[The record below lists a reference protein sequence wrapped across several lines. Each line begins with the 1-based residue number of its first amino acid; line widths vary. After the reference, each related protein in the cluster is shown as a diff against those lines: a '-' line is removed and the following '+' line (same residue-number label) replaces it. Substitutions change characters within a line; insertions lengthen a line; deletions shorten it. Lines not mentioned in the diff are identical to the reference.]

1 MNQLQPE
8 RESIWSIGR
17 KWLPWYLLIVFLM
30 VIGWTAFVAWHE
42 NTAGGHVGLSE
53 IAIAVV
59 RGSSPAA
66 PLIPIYAL
74 MVISTLDVV
83 GSVTMVTYRYLSA
96 KFLKPLHDRLRQE
109 GLEKGLEEGL
119 EKGREEGLEKGREE
133 NQIRWVAWNQRRLL
147 AELNGEPFDEPPPG
161 SNENGKQTMEE

>member
-1 MNQLQPE
+1 MNQSRPD

-42 NTAGGHVGLSE
+42 DTAGSHVGLSAT
-53 IAIAVV
+53 AIAVV

-74 MVISTLDVV
+74 MVISILDVV
-83 GSVTMVTYRYLSA
+83 GSVTMVTYRYLSD

-109 GLEKGLEEGL
+109 GLEKG
-119 EKGREEGLEKGREE
+119 REEERRL
-133 NQIRWVAWNQRRLL
+133 WAAWNQRRLE
-147 AELNGEPFDEPPPG
+147 AEQNDEPFDEPPPG
-161 SNENGKQTMEE
+161 SRESQQPSVGD